1 MGYDKNGLYNRI
13 LNSGE
18 VYQKRPD
25 LPITNSLGTIF
36 LHNINYI
43 NMDKNGIYTWILKI
57 IDTCSNDFHFEA
69 VDKLI
74 ELFKEKEK
82 DESLTDDLKLARIQK
97 WNEIHTIL

>member
-1 MGYDKNGLYNRI
+1 
-13 LNSGE
+13 
-18 VYQKRPD
+18 
-25 LPITNSLGTIF
+25 
-36 LHNINYI
+36 
-43 NMDKNGIYTWILKI
+43 MDKKGIYTWILKI

-74 ELFKEKEK
+74 ELFNEKEK